1 MTKTKMSPFFID
13 FAFKSEKKPCG
24 KPSQVGYECCQ
35 LLWRHPR
42 RHSIAATD
50 FPLALLVWNSMT
62 PRPRMAQVYHYVH
75 STLTTCLWHLAAISW
90 NALIHAFVTRQFS
103 MYLYAVVSHGHK
115 FIIIVESLFLRQSN
129 HAKFRGASSWSND
142 ALLTKAPHQLALK
155 LPSALR
161 LCTKVFSC
169 CPYFYRHYR
178 QTTGMYKWSARWL
191 ILNFEEPWQWNSQA
205 LFSWVDVSSKAI
217 NEVCVRQNSHSGWG
231 YKLNVIA

>member
-24 KPSQVGYECCQ
+24 KPSQVGYERCQ
-35 LLWRHPR
+35 LLWRQLQ

-115 FIIIVESLFLRQSN
+115 FIIIVESLFLQQSN
-129 HAKFRGASSWSND
+129 CWISWCKQLIKWRVANKSATPISTKTPLSSASV
-142 ALLTKAPHQLALK
+142 PK
-155 LPSALR
+155 LSPAAYSFITITDKKLE
-161 LCTKVFSC
+161 C
-169 CPYFYRHYR
+169 
-178 QTTGMYKWSARWL
+178 
-191 ILNFEEPWQWNSQA
+191 
-205 LFSWVDVSSKAI
+205 I
-217 NEVCVRQNSHSGWG
+217 NEVQSDSF
-231 YKLNVIA
+231 